1 MQRKDL
7 ALRVLSTAAI
17 MSIVTSIA
25 APAFAGTY
33 YMENGNLSIRQDE
46 NGNVWVKSGDSA
58 EKQDTDD
65 EVIIHGGAGENQ
77 WSNAPSGGAAAT
89 AGTEDSAAGEG
100 TPPATGNSE
109 DGSAPAAATGTEDSA
124 AGEGTPPATGNSEGG
139 SAPAAA
145 TGTEGSVA
153 GEGASAAGNNAEGGS
168 APTAATGTEGSVAGE
183 GASAAGNNAEGGSA
197 PTAATGTE
205 GSAAGEGAS
214 AAGNNARE
222 DSAQTQQGKDNTK
235 EEDTPKDP
243 STEPAPTTSADPEE
257 KTLKTT
263 QADTTTTPAAEEPS
277 TKLEDVTVD
286 TAYQPV
292 APTSTAS
299 SNWISV
305 VNNCLGKVL
314 NIRLSNVNIKKTSN
328 DDTAPMTV
336 DGSGSTTIELDGNNV
351 LDASTPAWNHTAGLE
366 KKGAGT
372 LTITDTDSITAKDG
386 TTQDNTRRGSL
397 TATGGHGSSGGAG
410 IGSRGTGSA
419 SIHNQ
424 TENITIKGNAYV
436 KAYGQG
442 NASGIG
448 GGYGGN
454 AKNITIEDNAYV
466 VAKGGGAGIGS
477 GISGGSSDVKIQ
489 GGTVVAEGS
498 YTGIGGHCRGSD
510 TSETSTIEIS
520 GGTVY
525 ANGLYGADGVSIG
538 SVGGNSEITISGNAK
553 VKNIGQMGSYGTSK
567 AEAEKINATITIEDN
582 AMIADGSGGIGGN
595 TNTNITIQDNA
606 VIGNLLKFE
615 HRPNEWFGY
624 IGTCTGTSDRIYN
637 AKATVQIKDNV
648 LIKDVAFIGGKY
660 ITSDVKIKIQDNA
673 HIKKIDAS
681 GCNVPAIGSDGG
693 KVDVTIGGSSDP
705 NKPQQGTVRIDEAR
719 SVANPGAGHL
729 AVIGSASGGGTV
741 SIERNVQLGL
751 VSKGVD
757 YNRVDYVKGNS
768 VMTLDE
774 MKNSIRG
781 DSTMSLKNEQTG
793 NLEYIV
799 HGQNVCAHVAGE
811 ETDRQEATCTTEG
824 FIEYKCNYEAQ
835 NGATGN
841 SCNRTWRVTL
851 PKKDHDYGPWT
862 VKTPATC
869 EGEGEEHRTCYMCHK
884 EETKTIP
891 ALDHLWKEDH
901 RTGNCGVAGD
911 IYYVCE
917 RDNSHTKTEPVAAT
931 GNHQFKDWHQTKA
944 PTCMEEGEEQH
955 ECEVCG
961 KPETRKVDKL
971 DHVEELRGAKEPTC
985 TEPGYTGDKWCT
997 RGDHLLEKGSVIPAT
1012 GHQKTHIEGKK
1023 EPTCTEP
1030 GYTGDEVCD
1039 ACGTVVKKGTV
1050 IPATGHHWVDNG
1062 DGTHTCTN
1070 CGATEGQP
1078 VNTNSALE
1086 LRVVDAEG
1094 MDRPFT
1100 VSQNGTLRTYTGAY
1114 DTATLTGDLNT
1125 LCYLQ
1130 EHGAQTIQF
1139 VTNGQTSSFAI
1150 SDLLA
1155 QGSGSEVF
1163 YLTHR
1168 GAEEPTLLL
1177 VEADHSDL
1185 L

>member
-33 YMENGNLSIRQDE
+33 YMDNGNLSIRQDE
-46 NGNVWVKSGDSA
+46 HGKVWVKSGDSK
-58 EKQDTDD
+58 ELEDKDG
-65 EVIIHGGAGENQ
+65 EVIICGGAGENQ

-89 AGTEDSAAGEG
+89 
-100 TPPATGNSE
+100 
-109 DGSAPAAATGTEDSA
+109 
-124 AGEGTPPATGNSEGG
+124 
-139 SAPAAA
+139 

-153 GEGASAAGNNAEGGS
+153 GEGASAAGNNAK
-168 APTAATGTEGSVAGE
+168 
-183 GASAAGNNAEGGSA
+183 
-197 PTAATGTE
+197 
-205 GSAAGEGAS
+205 
-214 AAGNNARE
+214 E
-222 DSAQTQQGKDNTK
+222 DSAQTQQGKDTTKK
-235 EEDTPKDP
+235 EEDSPKDP
-243 STEPAPTTSADPEE
+243 STEPASTAPAEPEE

-263 QADTTTTPAAEEPS
+263 QADTTTTPAAETEPS
-277 TKLEDVTVD
+277 TALEDVTVEK
-286 TAYQPV
+286 AYKPA

-299 SNWISV
+299 SNLISV
-305 VNNCLGKVL
+305 VNNCLSKVL
-314 NIRLSNVNIKKTSN
+314 NICLRDVNIKKTTG

-336 DGSGSTTIELDGNNV
+336 DGKGNTIIELDGNNV
-351 LDASTPAWNHTAGLE
+351 LDASTTAWNCAAGLE
-366 KKGAGT
+366 KKGTGT
-372 LTITDTDSITAKDG
+372 LTITDTDHITAEDG

-397 TATGGHGSSGGAG
+397 TAMGAHGAWGGAG
-410 IGSRGTGSA
+410 IGSRGQGDSDEP
-419 SIHNQ
+419 HQ
-424 TENITIKGNAYV
+424 TENITIEGNAYV

-448 GGYGGN
+448 GGYNGN
-454 AKNITIEDNAYV
+454 AQNIIIKDNAYV

-477 GISGGSSDVKIQ
+477 GVGGGSSNVNIQ
-489 GGTVVAEGS
+489 DGTVVAEGS
-498 YTGIGGHCRGSD
+498 YTGIGGHYGDSD
-510 TSETSTIEIS
+510 TSGKTETSTIEIS

-525 ANGLYGADGVSIG
+525 ANGNKYGDGVSIG
-538 SVGGNSEITISGNAK
+538 SAGGNSKITISGNAK

-567 AEAEKINATITIEDN
+567 AEAEKINATIKIKDN

-595 TNTNITIQDNA
+595 TNTNITIQDHA

-615 HRPNEWFGY
+615 PRPNEWFGY
-624 IGTCTGTSDRIYN
+624 IGTCTGTSDKIYN

-741 SIERNVQLGL
+741 SIEGNVQLGL

-757 YNRVDYVKGNS
+757 YNRVDYVKGDR

-781 DSTMSLKNEQTG
+781 DSTMSLKNEQTKK
-793 NLEYIV
+793 LEYIV
-799 HGQNVCAHVAGE
+799 HGENVCAHVDGE
-811 ETDRQEATCTTEG
+811 VVEKVDATCTAEG
-824 FIEYKCNYEAQ
+824 HITYRCNYEKE

-841 SCNRTWRVTL
+841 SCNRTWTVTI
-851 PKKDHDYGPWT
+851 PKKDHTWGEWT
-862 VKTPATC
+862 TVTEATC
-869 EGEGEEHRTCYMCHK
+869 TTDGLKEHECSECHK
-884 EETKTIP
+884 KEQETIP
-891 ALDHLWKEDH
+891 ALKHDYRTEWTEDVAPTCTTEGKKSHHCTRCDAVTDVTTVPVLGHQWREDH
-901 RTGNCGVAGD
+901 RTGNCGVAGE
-911 IYYVCE
+911 IHYVCE
-917 RDNSHTKTEPVAAT
+917 RDPSHTKTEHVEAT
-931 GNHQFKDWHQTKA
+931 GNHTW
-944 PTCMEEGEEQH
+944 GEWTIVTE
-955 ECEVCG
+955 
-961 KPETRKVDKL
+961 
-971 DHVEELRGAKEPTC
+971 ATC
-985 TEPGYTGDKWCT
+985 TSN
-997 RGDHLLEKGSVIPAT
+997 GSKERECSVC
-1012 GHQKTHIEGKK
+1012 HKK
-1023 EPTCTEP
+1023 ETE
-1030 GYTGDEVCD
+1030 T
-1039 ACGTVVKKGTV
+1039 
-1050 IPATGHHWVDNG
+1050 IPATGHHWVDKG
-1062 DGTHTCTN
+1062 DGTHTCPD
-1070 CGATEGQP
+1070 CGATKGQP

-1094 MDRPFT
+1094 MDQPFT

-1114 DTATLTGDLNT
+1114 DIATLTGDLDT
-1125 LCYLQ
+1125 LRYLQ
-1130 EHGAQTIQF
+1130 DHGAQTIQF
-1139 VTNGQTSSFAI
+1139 VTNGQTSSFDI
-1150 SDLLA
+1150 NDLLA

-1177 VEADHSDL
+1177 VEVDHSDL
-1185 L
+1185 VKD